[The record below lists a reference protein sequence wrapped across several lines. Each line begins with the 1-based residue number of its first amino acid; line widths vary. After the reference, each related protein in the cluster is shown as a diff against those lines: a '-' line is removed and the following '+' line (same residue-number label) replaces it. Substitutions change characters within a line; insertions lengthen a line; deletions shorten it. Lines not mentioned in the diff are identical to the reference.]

1 MVYGLFSHPF
11 SKCKCLIHTAF
22 GHEEYIRVANKLSSH
37 GIRFRTRIHSHA
49 LRHLGGDMEM
59 LPQEDHK
66 QYDIYVA
73 RKDEH
78 QAHSA
83 IHAR

>member
-1 MVYGLFSHPF
+1 MNFFLTLFSRY
-11 SKCKCLIHTAF
+11 KCLIHTAF
-22 GHEEYIRVANKLSSH
+22 GHQEYVRAAYKLEAR

-59 LPQEDHK
+59 LPQEEDHK

-73 RKDEH
+73 KEDEH
-78 QAHSA
+78 QAHLA
-83 IHAR
+83 IHSR

>member
-1 MVYGLFSHPF
+1 MDFFLTIL
-11 SKCKCLIHTAF
+11 SKYKCLIHTAF

-49 LRHLGGDMEM
+49 PRHLGGDMEM
-59 LPQEDHK
+59 LPQEEDHK

-83 IHAR
+83 IHAQ